1 MCVKLALVLGKFVFV
16 REYKIRL
23 GELSAISRP
32 ESGSSFWQSKAPPK
46 PPPFVNGSI

>member
-32 ESGSSFWQSKAPPK
+32 ESGPS
-46 PPPFVNGSI
+46 